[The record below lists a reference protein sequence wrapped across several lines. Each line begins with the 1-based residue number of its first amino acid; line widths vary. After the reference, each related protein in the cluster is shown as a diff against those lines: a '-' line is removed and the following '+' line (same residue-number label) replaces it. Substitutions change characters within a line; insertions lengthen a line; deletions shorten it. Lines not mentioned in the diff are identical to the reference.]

1 MSKQQDLFQA
11 VCDLLGWSTSSL
23 TPTVRSRV
31 GKVAKELGEAGA
43 TPEEILWAREA
54 WRRMWGS
61 GEDQPTLTDTALISW
76 WPEIHRRYE
85 ARQRAREQAQEAK
98 GFAVKLPD
106 DHVLLEDGRIVKAL
120 PIEENRRRWQEM
132 MKGLSTSTSSLLKE
146 I

>member
-1 MSKQQDLFQA
+1 MTKQQDLFQA
-11 VCDLLGWSTSSL
+11 VCDLLGWSTSNL

-43 TPEEILWAREA
+43 TTEEILWAREA
-54 WRRMWGS
+54 WGRMWGS

-76 WPEIHRRYE
+76 WPEIHRRFE
-85 ARQRAREQAQEAK
+85 ARQRTKERSSETK
-98 GFAVKLPD
+98 RFAVKLPD
-106 DHVLLEDGRIVKAL
+106 DHVELEDGRVVKAL

-132 MKGLSTSTSSLLKE
+132 VSSLGTTVLRR